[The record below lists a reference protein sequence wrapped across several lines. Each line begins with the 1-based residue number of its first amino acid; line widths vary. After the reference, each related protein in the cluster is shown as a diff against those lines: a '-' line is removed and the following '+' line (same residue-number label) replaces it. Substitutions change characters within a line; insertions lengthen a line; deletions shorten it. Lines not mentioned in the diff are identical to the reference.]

1 MEILRF
7 ILLNTDPGLT
17 TVFCLMIG
25 VLLVLAVTGAVKQS
39 DDATA
44 MDVAFL
50 YARRCIMIL
59 LCAAGPLLVIGL
71 YAYAYAI
78 YGFDGE
84 RATSFMKLWYGEF
97 RKSIADLWWCFL
109 VVLSAPMFL
118 RMIMLRWVRPKISGW
133 LRKFRVQASG
143 DALSDIR
150 IDMDNLKAKDFNPLD
165 YYLKGQMFL
174 GLDDK
179 GEAIYMADELFRKNH
194 AKVIGPSQT
203 GKGVMLGV
211 LLDQAIMKGWGAW
224 FVDQK
229 PDDFIYDI
237 MRESCERHGRPAPLV
252 LDLNGVGPGSYG
264 PFIGGTRRERRE
276 RVVKTFG
283 MADNGTNADFFKRE
297 ERKVLDYLMPLW
309 DGTLGQLAKL
319 LKGKHPEINEQ
330 MANWVREKN
339 GSIES
344 NVSEFMQLDTLRATV
359 EESFDVAAALN
370 SGAVVYVRSNI
381 NDTIVRKACIALL
394 DEVVQ
399 IVLKKRLEHPT
410 YLSLDE
416 VRFIVSQNLADALAT
431 ILSKNVFA
439 SIAYQALT
447 DLLNLPDK
455 TLNAESIKGGID
467 INTQITLTYRAN
479 DYETALWLANMTGI
493 AQKTVTKMEKVEV
506 NKGGAEVWGD
516 ERSVGQVEETT
527 VTTNQLLA
535 LPARVSAL
543 IRPNHLAVII
553 YTCWI
558 TVKEAKGLPPRNPV
572 QPPALPA
579 KPPAATT
586 PAPTT
591 ASTSTEEDPFDSN
604 AANSDDPFASLNE
617 NPGDDPFAA
626 LASATDDP
634 FSSIDSD
641 EINGPSEDP
650 FAGTTG
656 DDEAR
661 FIPEPD
667 APKKPAGKAKLSA
680 DQLAAIEAAG
690 LAITSPGSPKPK
702 PAAKAD
708 LSSLDDIEGI

>member
-7 ILLNTDPGLT
+7 ILLNTNPGLT
-17 TVFCLMIG
+17 TVFCVLIG
-25 VLLVLAVTGAVKQS
+25 VLLLLAVTGAVKES
-39 DDATA
+39 DDATV
-44 MDVAFL
+44 MDLAFL
-50 YARRCIMIL
+50 YVRRCTMIL
-59 LCAAGPLLVIGL
+59 LCACGPLLVVGL
-71 YAYAYAI
+71 YIYAYAV
-78 YGFDGE
+78 YGYDGD
-84 RATSFMKLWYGEF
+84 RATQFMQLWYGEF
-97 RKSIADLWWCFL
+97 RKSIEDLWWCFL

-118 RMIMLRWVRPKISGW
+118 RMIMLRWVRPKINSW

-150 IDMDNLKAKDFNPLD
+150 VDMDKLKAKDFNPQD
-165 YYLKGQMFL
+165 FYLEGQMFL
-174 GLDDK
+174 GLDDT
-179 GEAIYMADELFRKNH
+179 GAGIYMADELFRKNH
-194 AKVIGPSQT
+194 SKVIGPSQT
-203 GKGVMLGV
+203 GKGIMLGV

-264 PFIGGTRRERRE
+264 PFIGGNRRERRE

-319 LKGKHPEINEQ
+319 VKGNHPEINEQ
-330 MANWVREKN
+330 MKSWVKEKN

-359 EESFDVAAALN
+359 EESFKVEEALR

-394 DEVVQ
+394 DELVQ
-399 IVLKKRLEHPT
+399 IALKKPLVHPT
-410 YLSLDE
+410 YLVLDE
-416 VRFIVSQNLADALAT
+416 IRFIVSQTLADALAT
-431 ILSKNVFA
+431 VLSKNVFMA
-439 SIAYQALT
+439 LTYQALT

-455 TLNAESIKGGID
+455 TLNAQSIKGGID

-479 DYETALWLANMTGI
+479 DFETAEWLASLTGK

-558 TVKEAKGLPPRNPV
+558 NVKEFKGLPPRNAAQSPTPQAIVAPV
-572 QPPALPA
+572 
-579 KPPAATT
+579 AATALT
-586 PAPTT
+586 PTGEVA
-591 ASTSTEEDPFDSN
+591 EDDPFASSV
-604 AANSDDPFASLNE
+604 AATDDPFASLE
-617 NPGDDPFAA
+617 NHTEDDPFAA
-626 LASATDDP
+626 LASAEDDP
-634 FSSIDSD
+634 FSSIDTN
-641 EINGPSEDP
+641 EITGPSDDP
-650 FAGTTG
+650 FAQTTA
-656 DDEAR
+656 DEDER
-661 FIPEPD
+661 FTPEPL
-667 APKKPAGKAKLSA
+667 PQKPAGKAKLTA

-690 LAITSPGSPKPK
+690 LAITSPRPPKPK
-702 PAAKAD
+702 PAATVD

>member
-7 ILLNTDPGLT
+7 ILLNTNPGLT
-17 TVFCLMIG
+17 TVFCVLIG
-25 VLLVLAVTGAVKQS
+25 VLLLLAVTGAVKES
-39 DDATA
+39 DDATV
-44 MDVAFL
+44 MDLAFL
-50 YARRCIMIL
+50 YVRRCTMIL
-59 LCAAGPLLVIGL
+59 LCACGPLLVVGL
-71 YAYAYAI
+71 YIYAYAV
-78 YGFDGE
+78 YGYDGD
-84 RATSFMKLWYGEF
+84 RATQFMQLWYGEF
-97 RKSIADLWWCFL
+97 RKSIEDLWWCFL

-118 RMIMLRWVRPKISGW
+118 RMIMLRWVRPKINSW

-150 IDMDNLKAKDFNPLD
+150 IDMDKLKAKDFNPQD
-165 YYLKGQMFL
+165 FYLEGQMFL
-174 GLDDK
+174 GLDDT
-179 GEAIYMADELFRKNH
+179 GAGIYMADELFRKNH
-194 AKVIGPSQT
+194 SKVIGPSQT
-203 GKGVMLGV
+203 GKGIMLGV

-283 MADNGTNADFFKRE
+283 MADNGTNADFFKRD

-319 LKGKHPEINEQ
+319 VKGNHPEINEQ
-330 MANWVREKN
+330 MKSWVKEKN

-359 EESFDVAAALN
+359 EESFKVEDALR

-394 DEVVQ
+394 DELVQ
-399 IVLKKRLEHPT
+399 IALKKPLAHPT
-410 YLSLDE
+410 YLVLDE
-416 VRFIVSQNLADALAT
+416 IRFIVSQTLADALAT
-431 ILSKNVFA
+431 VLSKNVFMA
-439 SIAYQALT
+439 LTYQALT

-455 TLNAESIKGGID
+455 TLNAQSIKGGID

-479 DYETALWLANMTGI
+479 DFETAEWLASLTGK

-558 TVKEAKGLPPRNPV
+558 NVKEFKGLPPRN
-572 QPPALPA
+572 AA
-579 KPPAATT
+579 KPPTPQAIIAPVAATALT
-586 PAPTT
+586 P
-591 ASTSTEEDPFDSN
+591 TSEVAEDDPFASSV
-604 AANSDDPFASLNE
+604 AATDDPFASLE
-617 NPGDDPFAA
+617 NHTEDDPFAA
-626 LASATDDP
+626 LASAEDDP
-634 FSSIDSD
+634 FSSIDTND
-641 EINGPSEDP
+641 ITGPSDDP
-650 FAGTTG
+650 FAQTTAD
-656 DDEAR
+656 DDER
-661 FIPEPD
+661 FTPEPL
-667 APKKPAGKAKLSA
+667 PQKPAGKAKLTA

-690 LAITSPGSPKPK
+690 LAITSPRPPKPK
-702 PAAKAD
+702 PAAPVD

>member
-7 ILLNTDPGLT
+7 ILLNTNPGLT
-17 TVFCLMIG
+17 TVFCVLIG
-25 VLLVLAVTGAVKQS
+25 VLLLLAVTGAVKES
-39 DDATA
+39 DDATV
-44 MDVAFL
+44 MDLAFL
-50 YARRCIMIL
+50 YVRRCTMIL
-59 LCAAGPLLVIGL
+59 LCACGPLLVVGL
-71 YAYAYAI
+71 YIYAYAV
-78 YGFDGE
+78 YGYDGD
-84 RATSFMKLWYGEF
+84 RATQFMQLWYGEF
-97 RKSIADLWWCFL
+97 RKSIEDLWWCFL

-118 RMIMLRWVRPKISGW
+118 RMIMLRWVRPKINSW

-150 IDMDNLKAKDFNPLD
+150 IDMDKLKAKDFNPQD
-165 YYLKGQMFL
+165 FYREGQMFL
-174 GLDDK
+174 GLDDT
-179 GEAIYMADELFRKNH
+179 GEGIYMADELFRKNH
-194 AKVIGPSQT
+194 SKVIGPSQT
-203 GKGVMLGV
+203 GKGIMLGV

-283 MADNGTNADFFKRE
+283 MADNGTNADFFKRD

-319 LKGKHPEINEQ
+319 VKGNHPEINEQ
-330 MANWVREKN
+330 MQMWVKTKN

-359 EESFDVAAALN
+359 EESFKVEEALR

-394 DEVVQ
+394 DELVQ
-399 IVLKKRLEHPT
+399 IALKKPLAHPT
-410 YLSLDE
+410 YLVLDE
-416 VRFIVSQNLADALAT
+416 IRFIVSQTLADALAT
-431 ILSKNVFA
+431 VLSKNVFMA
-439 SIAYQALT
+439 LTYQALT

-455 TLNAESIKGGID
+455 TLNAQSIKGGID

-479 DYETALWLANMTGI
+479 DFETAEWLASLTGK

-558 TVKEAKGLPPRNPV
+558 NVKEFKGLPPRNPA
-572 QPPALPA
+572 QPPTPQAIIAPV
-579 KPPAATT
+579 AATALT
-586 PAPTT
+586 P
-591 ASTSTEEDPFDSN
+591 TSEVAEDDPFASSV
-604 AANSDDPFASLNE
+604 AATDDPFASLE
-617 NPGDDPFAA
+617 NHTEDDPFAA
-626 LASATDDP
+626 LASAEDDP
-634 FSSIDSD
+634 FSSIDTND
-641 EINGPSEDP
+641 ITGPSDDQ
-650 FAGTTG
+650 FAQTTAD
-656 DDEAR
+656 DDER
-661 FIPEPD
+661 FTPEPL
-667 APKKPAGKAKLSA
+667 PQKPAGKAKLTA

-690 LAITSPGSPKPK
+690 LAITSPRPPKPK
-702 PAAKAD
+702 PAAPVD

>member
-7 ILLNTDPGLT
+7 ILLNTNPGLT
-17 TVFCLMIG
+17 TVFCVLIG
-25 VLLVLAVTGAVKQS
+25 VLLLLAVTGAVKES
-39 DDATA
+39 DDATV
-44 MDVAFL
+44 MDLAFL
-50 YARRCIMIL
+50 YVRRCTMIL
-59 LCAAGPLLVIGL
+59 LCACGPLLVVGL
-71 YAYAYAI
+71 YIYAYAV
-78 YGFDGE
+78 YGYDGD
-84 RATSFMKLWYGEF
+84 RATQFMQLWYGEF
-97 RKSIADLWWCFL
+97 RKSIEDLWWCFL

-118 RMIMLRWVRPKISGW
+118 RMIMLRWVRPKINSW

-150 IDMDNLKAKDFNPLD
+150 IDMDKLKAKDFNPQD
-165 YYLKGQMFL
+165 FYREGQMFL
-174 GLDDK
+174 GLDDT
-179 GEAIYMADELFRKNH
+179 GEGIYMADELFRKNH
-194 AKVIGPSQT
+194 SKVIGPSQT
-203 GKGVMLGV
+203 GKGIMLGV

-283 MADNGTNADFFKRE
+283 MADNGTNADFFKRD

-319 LKGKHPEINEQ
+319 VKGNHPEINEQ
-330 MANWVREKN
+330 MQMWVKTKN

-359 EESFDVAAALN
+359 EESFKVEEALR

-394 DEVVQ
+394 DELVQ
-399 IVLKKRLEHPT
+399 IALKKPLAHPT
-410 YLSLDE
+410 YLVLDE
-416 VRFIVSQNLADALAT
+416 IRFIVSQTLADALAT
-431 ILSKNVFA
+431 VLSKNVFMA
-439 SIAYQALT
+439 LTYQALT

-455 TLNAESIKGGID
+455 TLNAQSIKGGID

-479 DYETALWLANMTGI
+479 DFETAEWLASLTGK

-558 TVKEAKGLPPRNPV
+558 NVKEFKGLPPRNPA
-572 QPPALPA
+572 QPPTPQAIIAPV
-579 KPPAATT
+579 AATALT
-586 PAPTT
+586 PSSEVA
-591 ASTSTEEDPFDSN
+591 EDDPFASSV
-604 AANSDDPFASLNE
+604 AATDDPFASLE
-617 NPGDDPFAA
+617 NHTEDDPFAA
-626 LASATDDP
+626 LASAEDDP
-634 FSSIDSD
+634 FSSIDTND
-641 EINGPSEDP
+641 ITGPSDDQ
-650 FAGTTG
+650 FAQTTAD
-656 DDEAR
+656 DDEQ
-661 FIPEPD
+661 FTPEPL
-667 APKKPAGKAKLSA
+667 PQKPAGKAKLTA

-690 LAITSPGSPKPK
+690 LAITSPRPPKPK
-702 PAAKAD
+702 PAAPVD

>member
-7 ILLNTDPGLT
+7 ILLNTNPGLT
-17 TVFCLMIG
+17 TVFCVLIG
-25 VLLVLAVTGAVKQS
+25 VLLLLAVTGAVKES
-39 DDATA
+39 DDATV

-50 YARRCIMIL
+50 YVRRCTMIL
-59 LCAAGPLLVIGL
+59 LCACGPLLVVGL
-71 YAYAYAI
+71 YIYAYAV
-78 YGFDGE
+78 YGYDGD
-84 RATSFMKLWYGEF
+84 RATQFMQLWYGEF
-97 RKSIADLWWCFL
+97 RKSIEDLWWCFL

-118 RMIMLRWVRPKISGW
+118 RMIMLRWVRPKINSW

-150 IDMDNLKAKDFNPLD
+150 VDMDKLKAKDFNPQD
-165 YYLKGQMFL
+165 FYREGQMFL
-174 GLDDK
+174 GLDDS
-179 GEAIYMADELFRKNH
+179 GEGIYMADELFRKNH
-194 AKVIGPSQT
+194 SKVIGPSQT
-203 GKGVMLGV
+203 GKGIMLGV

-283 MADNGTNADFFKRE
+283 MADNGTNADFFKRD

-319 LKGKHPEINEQ
+319 VKGNHPEINEQ
-330 MANWVREKN
+330 MQIWVKTKN

-359 EESFDVAAALN
+359 EESFKVEEALR

-394 DEVVQ
+394 DELVQ
-399 IVLKKRLEHPT
+399 IALKKPLAHPT
-410 YLSLDE
+410 YLVLDE
-416 VRFIVSQNLADALAT
+416 IRFIVSQTLADALAT
-431 ILSKNVFA
+431 VLSKNVFMA
-439 SIAYQALT
+439 LTYQALT

-455 TLNAESIKGGID
+455 TLNAQSIKGGID

-479 DYETALWLANMTGI
+479 DFETAEWLASLTGK

-558 TVKEAKGLPPRNPV
+558 NVKEFKGLPPRNPA
-572 QPPALPA
+572 QPPTPQAIIAPV
-579 KPPAATT
+579 AATALT
-586 PAPTT
+586 P
-591 ASTSTEEDPFDSN
+591 TSEVAEDDPFASSV
-604 AANSDDPFASLNE
+604 AATDDPFASLE
-617 NPGDDPFAA
+617 NHTEDDPFAA
-626 LASATDDP
+626 LASAGDDP
-634 FSSIDSD
+634 FSSIDTND
-641 EINGPSEDP
+641 ITGPSDDP
-650 FAGTTG
+650 FAQTTA
-656 DDEAR
+656 DEDER
-661 FIPEPD
+661 FTPEPL
-667 APKKPAGKAKLSA
+667 PQKPAGKAKLTA

-690 LAITSPGSPKPK
+690 LAITSPRPPKPK
-702 PAAKAD
+702 PTAPVD

>member
-17 TVFCLMIG
+17 TVFCFLIG
-25 VLLVLAVTGAVKQS
+25 VLLLLAVTGAVKES
-39 DDATA
+39 DDATV
-44 MDVAFL
+44 MDLAFL
-50 YARRCIMIL
+50 YVRRCAMIL
-59 LCAAGPLLVIGL
+59 IFACGPLLVVGMYI
-71 YAYAYAI
+71 YAYSV
-78 YGFDGE
+78 YGYDGD
-84 RATSFMKLWYGEF
+84 RATQFMSLWYGEF

-118 RMIMLRWVRPKISGW
+118 RMIMLRWVRPKINGW
-133 LRKFRVQASG
+133 KRKFRVQASG

-150 IDMDNLKAKDFNPLD
+150 VDMDKLKAKDFNPQD
-165 YYLKGQMFL
+165 FYLEGQMFL
-174 GLDDK
+174 GLDDT
-179 GEAIYMADELFRKNH
+179 GAGIYMADELFRKNH
-194 AKVIGPSQT
+194 SKVIGPSQT
-203 GKGVMLGV
+203 GKGIMLGV

-264 PFIGGTRRERRE
+264 PFIGGSRRERRE
-276 RVVKTFG
+276 RVVKTFA

-319 LKGKHPEINEQ
+319 LKGNHPEINDV
-330 MANWVREKN
+330 MKSWVREKN

-359 EESFDVAAALN
+359 EESFKVEEALR

-394 DEVVQ
+394 DELVQ
-399 IVLKKRLEHPT
+399 IALKKPLAHPT
-410 YLSLDE
+410 YLVLDE
-416 VRFIVSQNLADALAT
+416 IRFIVSQTLADALAT
-431 ILSKNVFA
+431 VLSKNVFMA
-439 SIAYQALT
+439 LTYQALT

-455 TLNAESIKGGID
+455 TLNAQSIKGGID

-479 DYETALWLANMTGI
+479 DFETAEWLASLTGK
-493 AQKTVTKMEKVEV
+493 AQKTVTKMEKVEI
-506 NKGGAEVWGD
+506 NKGGAELWGD

-558 TVKEAKGLPPRNPV
+558 SVKEFKGLPPRNPA
-572 QPPALPA
+572 QPPAPQA
-579 KPPAATT
+579 TIAAD
-586 PAPTT
+586 AVT
-591 ASTSTEEDPFDSN
+591 ALKATSEVAEEDPFTSPSATN
-604 AANSDDPFASLNE
+604 EDPFASLEDVNE
-617 NPGDDPFAA
+617 EDPFAA
-626 LASATDDP
+626 LENAENDP
-634 FSSIDSD
+634 FASIDTN
-641 EINGPSEDP
+641 EITGPSEDP
-650 FAGTTG
+650 FAQTNAN
-656 DDEAR
+656 DDER
-661 FIPEPD
+661 FTPEPM
-667 APKKPAGKAKLSA
+667 PQKPAGKAKLTA
-680 DQLAAIEAAG
+680 DQKAAIEAAG
-690 LAITSPGSPKPK
+690 IAITSPRPPKPK
-702 PAAKAD
+702 PAAPVD

>member
-7 ILLNTDPGLT
+7 ILLNTNPGLT
-17 TVFCLMIG
+17 TVFCVLIG
-25 VLLVLAVTGAVKQS
+25 VLLLLAVTGAVKES
-39 DDATA
+39 DDATV
-44 MDVAFL
+44 MDLAFL
-50 YARRCIMIL
+50 YVRRCTMIL
-59 LCAAGPLLVIGL
+59 LCACGPLLVVGL
-71 YAYAYAI
+71 YIYAYAV
-78 YGFDGE
+78 YGYDGD
-84 RATSFMKLWYGEF
+84 RATQFMQLWYGEF
-97 RKSIADLWWCFL
+97 RKSIEDLWWCFL

-118 RMIMLRWVRPKISGW
+118 RMIMLRWVRPKINSW

-150 IDMDNLKAKDFNPLD
+150 IDMDKLKAKDFNPQD
-165 YYLKGQMFL
+165 FYREGQMFL
-174 GLDDK
+174 GLDDT
-179 GEAIYMADELFRKNH
+179 GEGIYMADELFRKNH
-194 AKVIGPSQT
+194 SKVIGPSQT
-203 GKGVMLGV
+203 GKGIMLGV

-283 MADNGTNADFFKRE
+283 MADNGTNADFFKRD

-319 LKGKHPEINEQ
+319 VKGNHPEINEQ
-330 MANWVREKN
+330 MQMWVKTKN

-359 EESFDVAAALN
+359 EESFKVEEALR

-394 DEVVQ
+394 DELVQ
-399 IVLKKRLEHPT
+399 IALKKPLAHPT
-410 YLSLDE
+410 YLVLDE
-416 VRFIVSQNLADALAT
+416 IRFIVSQTLADALAT
-431 ILSKNVFA
+431 VLSKNVFMA
-439 SIAYQALT
+439 LAYQALT

-455 TLNAESIKGGID
+455 TLNAQSIKGGID

-479 DYETALWLANMTGI
+479 DFETAEWLASLTGK

-558 TVKEAKGLPPRNPV
+558 NVKEFKGLPPRNPA
-572 QPPALPA
+572 QPPTPQAIIAPV
-579 KPPAATT
+579 AATALT
-586 PAPTT
+586 P
-591 ASTSTEEDPFDSN
+591 TSEVAEDDPFASSV
-604 AANSDDPFASLNE
+604 AATDDPFASLE
-617 NPGDDPFAA
+617 NHTEDDPFAA
-626 LASATDDP
+626 LASAEDDP
-634 FSSIDSD
+634 FSSIDTND
-641 EINGPSEDP
+641 ITGPSDDQ
-650 FAGTTG
+650 FAQTTAD
-656 DDEAR
+656 DDER
-661 FIPEPD
+661 FTPEPL
-667 APKKPAGKAKLSA
+667 PQKPAGKAKLTA

-690 LAITSPGSPKPK
+690 LAITSPRPPKPK
-702 PAAKAD
+702 PAAPVD

>member
-17 TVFCLMIG
+17 TVFCFLIG
-25 VLLVLAVTGAVKQS
+25 VLLLLAVTGAVKES
-39 DDATA
+39 DDATV
-44 MDVAFL
+44 MDLAFL
-50 YARRCIMIL
+50 YVRRCAMIL
-59 LCAAGPLLVIGL
+59 IFACGPLLVVGMYI
-71 YAYAYAI
+71 YAYSV
-78 YGFDGE
+78 YGYDGD
-84 RATSFMKLWYGEF
+84 RASQFMSLWYGEF

-118 RMIMLRWVRPKISGW
+118 RMIMLRWVRPKINSW
-133 LRKFRVQASG
+133 KRKFRVQASG

-150 IDMDNLKAKDFNPLD
+150 VDMDKLKAKDFNPQD
-165 YYLKGQMFL
+165 FYLEGQMFL
-174 GLDDK
+174 GLDDT
-179 GEAIYMADELFRKNH
+179 GAGIYMADELFRKNH
-194 AKVIGPSQT
+194 SKVIGPSQT
-203 GKGVMLGV
+203 GKGIMLGV

-237 MRESCERHGRPAPLV
+237 MRESCDRHGRPAPLV

-264 PFIGGTRRERRE
+264 PFIGGSRRERRE
-276 RVVKTFG
+276 RVVKTFA

-319 LKGKHPEINEQ
+319 LKGNHPEINDV
-330 MANWVREKN
+330 MKSWVREKN

-359 EESFDVAAALN
+359 EESFKVEEALR

-394 DEVVQ
+394 DELVQ
-399 IVLKKRLEHPT
+399 IALKKPLTHPT
-410 YLSLDE
+410 YLVLDE
-416 VRFIVSQNLADALAT
+416 IRFIVSQTLADALAT
-431 ILSKNVFA
+431 VLSKNVFMA
-439 SIAYQALT
+439 LTYQALT

-455 TLNAESIKGGID
+455 TLNAQSIKGGID

-479 DYETALWLANMTGI
+479 DFETAEWLASLTGK
-493 AQKTVTKMEKVEV
+493 AQKTVTKMEKVEI
-506 NKGGAEVWGD
+506 NKGGAELWGD

-558 TVKEAKGLPPRNPV
+558 SVKEFKGLPPRNPA
-572 QPPALPA
+572 QPPAPQA
-579 KPPAATT
+579 IIAAD
-586 PAPTT
+586 AVT
-591 ASTSTEEDPFDSN
+591 ALKATSEVAEEDPFTSPSATN
-604 AANSDDPFASLNE
+604 EDPFASLEKVNE
-617 NPGDDPFAA
+617 EDPFAA
-626 LASATDDP
+626 LENAENDP
-634 FSSIDSD
+634 FASIDTN
-641 EINGPSEDP
+641 EITGPSEDP
-650 FAGTTG
+650 FAQTNAN
-656 DDEAR
+656 DDER
-661 FIPEPD
+661 FTPEPM
-667 APKKPAGKAKLSA
+667 PQKPAGKAKLTA
-680 DQLAAIEAAG
+680 DQKAAIEAAG
-690 LAITSPGSPKPK
+690 IAITSPRPPKPK
-702 PAAKAD
+702 PAAPVD

>member
-1 MEILRF
+1 M
-7 ILLNTDPGLT
+7 
-17 TVFCLMIG
+17 
-25 VLLVLAVTGAVKQS
+25 
-39 DDATA
+39 
-44 MDVAFL
+44 
-50 YARRCIMIL
+50 
-59 LCAAGPLLVIGL
+59 
-71 YAYAYAI
+71 
-78 YGFDGE
+78 
-84 RATSFMKLWYGEF
+84 
-97 RKSIADLWWCFL
+97 
-109 VVLSAPMFL
+109 VLSAPMFL
-118 RMIMLRWVRPKISGW
+118 RMIMLRWVRPKINSW

-150 IDMDNLKAKDFNPLD
+150 VDMDKLKAKDFNPQD
-165 YYLKGQMFL
+165 FYLEGQMFL
-174 GLDDK
+174 GLDDT
-179 GEAIYMADELFRKNH
+179 GEGIYMADELFRKNH
-194 AKVIGPSQT
+194 SKVIGPSQT
-203 GKGVMLGV
+203 GKGIMLGV

-319 LKGKHPEINEQ
+319 VKGNHPEINEQ
-330 MANWVREKN
+330 MKNWVKEKN

-359 EESFDVAAALN
+359 EESFKVEEALR

-394 DEVVQ
+394 DELVQ
-399 IVLKKRLEHPT
+399 IALKKPLAHPT
-410 YLSLDE
+410 YLVLDE
-416 VRFIVSQNLADALAT
+416 IRFIVSQTLADALAT
-431 ILSKNVFA
+431 VLSKNVFMA
-439 SIAYQALT
+439 LTYQALT

-455 TLNAESIKGGID
+455 TLNAQSIKGGID

-479 DYETALWLANMTGI
+479 DFETAEWLASLTGK

-558 TVKEAKGLPPRNPV
+558 NVKEFKGLPPRNAA
-572 QPPALPA
+572 QPPTPQAIVAPV
-579 KPPAATT
+579 AATALT
-586 PAPTT
+586 PTGEVA
-591 ASTSTEEDPFDSN
+591 EDDPFASSV
-604 AANSDDPFASLNE
+604 AATDDPFASLE
-617 NPGDDPFAA
+617 NHIEDDPFAA
-626 LASATDDP
+626 LASAEDDP
-634 FSSIDSD
+634 FSSIDTN
-641 EINGPSEDP
+641 EITGPSDDP
-650 FAGTTG
+650 FAQTTA
-656 DDEAR
+656 DEDER
-661 FIPEPD
+661 FTPEPL
-667 APKKPAGKAKLSA
+667 PQKPAGKAKLTA

-690 LAITSPGSPKPK
+690 LAITSPRPPKPK
-702 PAAKAD
+702 PAAPAD

>member
-1 MEILRF
+1 MEILRW
-7 ILLNTDPGLT
+7 ILLNTNPGLT

-25 VLLVLAVTGAVKQS
+25 LLLVLAVTGAVKQS

-50 YARRCIMIL
+50 YVRRTLMIL
-59 LCAAGPLLVIGL
+59 MCVSGPMVVVGL
-71 YAYAYAI
+71 YAYAYAV
-78 YGFDGE
+78 YGYDGE
-84 RATSFMKLWYGEF
+84 RATAYMALWYGEF

-109 VVLSAPMFL
+109 VVLAAPMFF
-118 RMIMLRWVRPKISGW
+118 RMVMLRWVRPKINNW
-133 LRKFRVQASG
+133 MRKFRVQASG

-150 IDMDNLKAKDFNPLD
+150 IDMDNLKAKDFNPQD
-165 YYLKGQMFL
+165 HYLEGQMFL

-179 GEAIYMADELFRKNH
+179 GEAIYMADELFKKNH

-211 LLDQAIMKGWGAW
+211 LLDQAIWKGWGAW

-344 NVSEFMQLDTLRATV
+344 NVSEFMQLDTIRATV
-359 EESFDVAAALN
+359 EESFNVAEALN

-399 IVLKKRLEHPT
+399 VVLKKRLEHPT
-410 YLSLDE
+410 YISLDE

-431 ILSKNVFA
+431 VLSKNVFM

-455 TLNAESIKGGID
+455 TLNADSIKGGID

-479 DYETALWLANMTGI
+479 DFETAEWLANMTGK

-558 TVKEAKGLPPRNPV
+558 NVKEFKGLPPRNPV

-579 KPPAATT
+579 KAA
-586 PAPTT
+586 PVAAAAVVVTT
-591 ASTSTEEDPFDSN
+591 AEATEDPFASTEVVADDPFASLEGHNDDDPFAAIASTEEDPFAGIDS
-604 AANSDDPFASLNE
+604 AEIEGPSDDAFAQHN
-617 NPGDDPFAA
+617 DD
-626 LASATDDP
+626 
-634 FSSIDSD
+634 
-641 EINGPSEDP
+641 
-650 FAGTTG
+650 
-656 DDEAR
+656 DDER
-661 FIPEPD
+661 FTPEPQ
-667 APKKPAGKAKLSA
+667 PQKPAGKAKLSA
-680 DQLAAIEAAG
+680 EQLAAIEAAG
-690 LAITSPGSPKPK
+690 LAITSARPPKPK
-702 PAAKAD
+702 PAVKAD

>member
-7 ILLNTDPGLT
+7 ILLHTNPGLT
-17 TVFCLMIG
+17 TVFCVLIG
-25 VLLVLAVTGAVKQS
+25 VLLLLAVTGAVKES
-39 DDATA
+39 DDATV
-44 MDVAFL
+44 MDLAFL
-50 YARRCIMIL
+50 YVRRCTMIL
-59 LCAAGPLLVIGL
+59 LCACGPLLVVGL
-71 YAYAYAI
+71 YIYAYAV
-78 YGFDGE
+78 YGYDGD
-84 RATSFMKLWYGEF
+84 RATQFMQLWYGEF
-97 RKSIADLWWCFL
+97 RKSIEDLWWCFL
-109 VVLSAPMFL
+109 VVLAAPMFL
-118 RMIMLRWVRPKISGW
+118 RMIMLRWVRPKINSW

-150 IDMDNLKAKDFNPLD
+150 VDMDKLKAKDFNPQD
-165 YYLKGQMFL
+165 FYLEGQMFL
-174 GLDDK
+174 GLDDT
-179 GEAIYMADELFRKNH
+179 GAGIYMADELFRKNH
-194 AKVIGPSQT
+194 SKVIGPSQT
-203 GKGVMLGV
+203 GKGIMLGV

-264 PFIGGTRRERRE
+264 PFIGGNRRERRE

-319 LKGKHPEINEQ
+319 VKGNHPEINEQ
-330 MANWVREKN
+330 MKSWVKEKN

-359 EESFDVAAALN
+359 EESFKVEDALR

-394 DEVVQ
+394 DELVQ
-399 IVLKKRLEHPT
+399 IALKKPLAHPT
-410 YLSLDE
+410 YLVLDE
-416 VRFIVSQNLADALAT
+416 IRFIVSQTLADALAT
-431 ILSKNVFA
+431 VLSKNVFMA
-439 SIAYQALT
+439 LTYQALT

-455 TLNAESIKGGID
+455 TLNAQSIKGGID

-479 DYETALWLANMTGI
+479 DFETAEWLASLTGK

-558 TVKEAKGLPPRNPV
+558 NVKEFKGLPPRNAA
-572 QPPALPA
+572 QPPNPQAIIA
-579 KPPAATT
+579 PAAATALT
-586 PAPTT
+586 P
-591 ASTSTEEDPFDSN
+591 TSEVVEDDPFASSL
-604 AANSDDPFASLNE
+604 AATDDPFASLE
-617 NPGDDPFAA
+617 NHTEDDPFAA
-626 LASATDDP
+626 LASAEDDP
-634 FSSIDSD
+634 FSSIDTND
-641 EINGPSEDP
+641 ITGPSDGP
-650 FAGTTG
+650 FAQTNAD
-656 DDEAR
+656 DDER
-661 FIPEPD
+661 FTPEPL
-667 APKKPAGKAKLSA
+667 PQKPAGKAKLTA

-690 LAITSPGSPKPK
+690 LAITSPRPPKPK
-702 PAAKAD
+702 PTAPVD

>member
-7 ILLNTDPGLT
+7 ILLNTNPGLT
-17 TVFCLMIG
+17 TVFCVLIG
-25 VLLVLAVTGAVKQS
+25 VLLLLAVTGAVKES
-39 DDATA
+39 DDATV
-44 MDVAFL
+44 MDLAFL
-50 YARRCIMIL
+50 YVRRCTMIL
-59 LCAAGPLLVIGL
+59 LCACGPLLVVGL
-71 YAYAYAI
+71 YIYAYAV
-78 YGFDGE
+78 YGYDGD
-84 RATSFMKLWYGEF
+84 RATQFMQLWYGEF
-97 RKSIADLWWCFL
+97 RKSIEDLWWCFL

-118 RMIMLRWVRPKISGW
+118 RMIMLRWVRPKINSW

-150 IDMDNLKAKDFNPLD
+150 IDMDKLKAKDFNPQD
-165 YYLKGQMFL
+165 FYREGQMFL
-174 GLDDK
+174 GLDDT
-179 GEAIYMADELFRKNH
+179 GEGIYMADELFRKNH
-194 AKVIGPSQT
+194 SKVIGPSQT
-203 GKGVMLGV
+203 GKGIMLGV

-283 MADNGTNADFFKRE
+283 MADNGTNADFFKRD

-319 LKGKHPEINEQ
+319 VKGNHPEINEQ
-330 MANWVREKN
+330 MQMWVKTKN

-359 EESFDVAAALN
+359 EESFKVEEALR

-394 DEVVQ
+394 DELVQ
-399 IVLKKRLEHPT
+399 IALKKPLAHPT
-410 YLSLDE
+410 YLVLDE
-416 VRFIVSQNLADALAT
+416 IRFIVSQTLADALAT
-431 ILSKNVFA
+431 VLSKNVFMA
-439 SIAYQALT
+439 LTYQALT

-455 TLNAESIKGGID
+455 TLNAQSIKGGID

-479 DYETALWLANMTGI
+479 DFETAEWLASLTGK

-558 TVKEAKGLPPRNPV
+558 NVKEFKGLPPRNAA
-572 QPPALPA
+572 QPPTPQAIIAPV
-579 KPPAATT
+579 AATALT
-586 PAPTT
+586 P
-591 ASTSTEEDPFDSN
+591 TSDVAEDDPFASSV
-604 AANSDDPFASLNE
+604 AATDDPFASLE
-617 NPGDDPFAA
+617 NHTEDDPFAA
-626 LASATDDP
+626 LASAEDDP
-634 FSSIDSD
+634 FSSIDTND
-641 EINGPSEDP
+641 ITGPSDDQ
-650 FAGTTG
+650 FAQTTAD
-656 DDEAR
+656 DDER
-661 FIPEPD
+661 FTPEPL
-667 APKKPAGKAKLSA
+667 PQKPAGKAKLTA

-690 LAITSPGSPKPK
+690 LAITSPRLPKPK
-702 PAAKAD
+702 PTAPVD

>member
-7 ILLNTDPGLT
+7 ILLNTNPGLT
-17 TVFCLMIG
+17 TVFCVLIG
-25 VLLVLAVTGAVKQS
+25 VLLLLAVTGAVKES
-39 DDATA
+39 DDATV
-44 MDVAFL
+44 MDLAFL
-50 YARRCIMIL
+50 YVRRCTMIL
-59 LCAAGPLLVIGL
+59 LCACGPLLVVGL
-71 YAYAYAI
+71 YIYAYAV
-78 YGFDGE
+78 YGYDGD
-84 RATSFMKLWYGEF
+84 RATQFMQLWYGEF
-97 RKSIADLWWCFL
+97 RKSIEDLWWCFL

-118 RMIMLRWVRPKISGW
+118 RMIMLRWVRPKINSW

-150 IDMDNLKAKDFNPLD
+150 VDMDKLKAKDFNPQD
-165 YYLKGQMFL
+165 FYREGQMFL
-174 GLDDK
+174 GLDDS
-179 GEAIYMADELFRKNH
+179 GEGIYMADELFRKNH
-194 AKVIGPSQT
+194 SKVIGPSQT
-203 GKGVMLGV
+203 GKGIMLGV

-264 PFIGGTRRERRE
+264 PFIGGNRRERRE

-319 LKGKHPEINEQ
+319 VKGNHPEINEQ
-330 MANWVREKN
+330 MKSWVKEKN

-359 EESFDVAAALN
+359 EESFKVEEALR

-394 DEVVQ
+394 DELVQ
-399 IVLKKRLEHPT
+399 IALKKPLAHPT
-410 YLSLDE
+410 YLVLDE
-416 VRFIVSQNLADALAT
+416 IRFIVSQTLADALAT
-431 ILSKNVFA
+431 VLSKNVFMA
-439 SIAYQALT
+439 LTYQALT

-455 TLNAESIKGGID
+455 TLNAQSIKGGID

-479 DYETALWLANMTGI
+479 DFETAEWLASLTGK

-558 TVKEAKGLPPRNPV
+558 NVKEFKGLPPRNAA
-572 QPPALPA
+572 QPPTPQAIIAPV
-579 KPPAATT
+579 AATALT
-586 PAPTT
+586 P
-591 ASTSTEEDPFDSN
+591 TSEVAEDDPFASSV
-604 AANSDDPFASLNE
+604 AATDDPFASLE
-617 NPGDDPFAA
+617 NHTEDDPFAA
-626 LASATDDP
+626 LASPEDDP
-634 FSSIDSD
+634 FSSIDTND
-641 EINGPSEDP
+641 ITGPSDDP
-650 FAGTTG
+650 FAQTTAD
-656 DDEAR
+656 DDEQ
-661 FIPEPD
+661 FTPEPL
-667 APKKPAGKAKLSA
+667 PQKPAGKAKLTA

-690 LAITSPGSPKPK
+690 LAITSPRPPKPK
-702 PAAKAD
+702 PAAPVD